1 MFIITFAM
9 ILVAFMLSLQIL
21 MPEKDEFNDNPWSF
35 IRLLSMM
42 SGEINYDNLFHDQP
56 DGDDFQLPFPIS
68 TKLLFAVFI
77 SIVTLI
83 LCNLLIGLTVSD
95 IQSLQSDAALHSL
108 SIQVDEI
115 YLMESFL
122 MSHSLQ
128 ELFRKFGKHSWLRYF
143 LVTQQHDNPD
153 TNMHIDVH
161 IDEIPKH
168 LQSKLRRLAAE
179 NFDSYDRNDDGDEC
193 ESKKNS
199 CSASIKETIEDGE
212 KTELEP
218 SSKEDTI
225 QNAEEL
231 KRQINAMLEAFIHQ
245 ETQRS
250 NLKD

>member
-153 TNMHIDVH
+153 T
-161 IDEIPKH
+161 K
-168 LQSKLRRLAAE
+168 
-179 NFDSYDRNDDGDEC
+179 
-193 ESKKNS
+193 
-199 CSASIKETIEDGE
+199 
-212 KTELEP
+212 
-218 SSKEDTI
+218 
-225 QNAEEL
+225 
-231 KRQINAMLEAFIHQ
+231 
-245 ETQRS
+245 
-250 NLKD
+250 